1 MQRRAPV
8 VCDNRRPFFA
18 GWIRTMT
25 KQRPPLSIDAALGR
39 ISGQLPGS
47 WTEMAKI
54 VARSESTVR
63 RWGDHDAA
71 EQISLPAAIAL
82 DIAYQRAGG
91 EGKPIFET
99 YALQVQ
105 VASEQAFASEIEL
118 ARRICSFI
126 REGAE
131 AHEAMLMASLPAAT
145 ASDRTKAIREL
156 EDVARVVTGVIA
168 LLANPSTAPAEA
180 PS

>member
-1 MQRRAPV
+1 
-8 VCDNRRPFFA
+8 
-18 GWIRTMT
+18 MT

-47 WTEMAKI
+47 WTEMATI
-54 VARSESTVR
+54 VGRSESTVR
-63 RWGDHDAA
+63 RWGDHDAS

-105 VASEQAFASEIEL
+105 VATSHAFASEIEL
-118 ARRICSFI
+118 ARRACDLI
-126 REGAE
+126 RDGAKAE
-131 AHEAMLMASLPAAT
+131 EAMVLASLPSAT
-145 ASDRTKAIREL
+145 AIERTTAIRQL
-156 EDVARVVTGVIA
+156 EDVNRVVTGAIA
-168 LLANPSTAPAEA
+168 MLANPATAPAEA